1 MTTAA
6 DLKQQLKGLET
17 RRSHLE
23 IEVSLAR
30 ARLEATGLGMDE
42 PLVDSEGFPKAN
54 IDIGAIR
61 SDRQKVRMLSNDHKE
76 LTTQMEIIIH
86 RLHAMSKDTGTVS
99 LPAAA
104 AGGTADYGGVSHVD
118 ARPIADPL
126 AVPSRSTHAFA
137 EVDEVAEESPAAAA
151 GLQIGD
157 LMIRFAHVT
166 SQTPNFLSA
175 VAGALAAGE
184 GKELEAVV
192 LRNGEEVKLRLIP
205 QKWEGRGLL
214 GCHLQPLR

>member
-1 MTTAA
+1 
-6 DLKQQLKGLET
+6 
-17 RRSHLE
+17 
-23 IEVSLAR
+23 
-30 ARLEATGLGMDE
+30 
-42 PLVDSEGFPKAN
+42 
-54 IDIGAIR
+54 
-61 SDRQKVRMLSNDHKE
+61 
-76 LTTQMEIIIH
+76 MEIILH
-86 RLHAMSKDTGTVS
+86 RLHAMSKDTGTAS
-99 LPAAA
+99 LPAAGA
-104 AGGTADYGGVSHVD
+104 EGTADYGDFSHVE

-126 AVPSRSTHAFA
+126 AVTSRNTRAFA
-137 EVDEVAEESPAAAA
+137 EIDEVAESSPAAAA

-166 SQTPNFLSA
+166 SETPNVLGA

-192 LRNGEEVKLRLIP
+192 LRNGQEVKLRLIP

>member
-1 MTTAA
+1 MLSAA
-6 DLKQQLKGLET
+6 IAKK
-17 RRSHLE
+17 S
-23 IEVSLAR
+23 EVSTQRTKIYLLR
-30 ARLEATGLGMDE
+30 SFKKKLPPRLNTLIS
-42 PLVDSEGFPKAN
+42 LFTV
-54 IDIGAIR
+54 
-61 SDRQKVRMLSNDHKE
+61 LSNDHKE

-104 AGGTADYGGVSHVD
+104 AGGTVDYGGVSHVD

-137 EVDEVAEESPAAAA
+137 EVDEVAEKSPAAAA